1 MESPRRI
8 QCKVLIVFGAGL
20 SKTSKRNLGQRVF
33 VIKVIRMKCPPSSV
47 LNDTLAATK
56 APKVDI
62 DTEKPFLLTLKSKF

>member
-8 QCKVLIVFGAGL
+8 QCKVLIVLEQGSPKQANEIWF
-20 SKTSKRNLGQRVF
+20 SVF

-47 LNDTLAATK
+47 LSDTLAATK